1 MQIIKPHI
9 KFIITILILSIGLG
23 VIYQHILFPKDAG
36 TISDNKFPATIADWR
51 SRDVSYNSEVLSVL
65 STDKIIYKTFSN
77 GSSAPPVTLFMAYY
91 RTLEKAD
98 FSHSPLVCFT
108 GQGWRIEKTNK
119 TEISFDGAD
128 TSSIK
133 VNYMI
138 QRKLGTTMITLFWYQ
153 SAKHALANRGVQKL
167 SLFFDKLT
175 GNSEKNAFVRL
186 TSVVPE
192 GTSAEQTTAN
202 MVEFL
207 RLLYPELKKYF
218 L

>member
-1 MQIIKPHI
+1 MQLIKPHI
-9 KFIITILILSIGLG
+9 KFIITILILSVGLG
-23 VIYQHILFPKDAG
+23 VTYQHIFSPKDTV
-36 TISDNKFPATIADWR
+36 TISDNEFPATIADWR
-51 SRDVSYNSEVLSVL
+51 SMDVSYDSEVLSVL

-119 TEISFDGAD
+119 TEIDFNRAD

-133 VNYMI
+133 VNCMI
-138 QRKLGTTMITLFWYQ
+138 QRKLGTTMVTLFWYQ

-175 GNSEKNAFVRL
+175 GKSEKNAFVRL

-192 GTSAEQTTAN
+192 GKSAEEITAN
-202 MVEFL
+202 MVTFL
-207 RLLYPELKKYF
+207 RHLYPELKKYF